1 MGQMPWKCSRTTA
14 TNISIM
20 IYKVEIA
27 LKLTV
32 TIPMITAALW
42 AHLLKEVACL
52 QISTMMVQPKLFA
65 RDLGRLGSTIGNK
78 VKFGNITSVWVK
90 SSISTKSAFGIPT
103 ENIWN
108 EKVR

>member
-1 MGQMPWKCSRTTA
+1 
-14 TNISIM
+14 M
-20 IYKVEIA
+20 IDKVEIS
-27 LKLTV
+27 LILTV

-90 SSISTKSAFGIPT
+90 SSNCLLLPTRLQLCSAAEQEVHHSAANCGDSKGQ
-103 ENIWN
+103 NIQQ
-108 EKVR
+108 EV